1 MHLLRGENSLN
12 KLKNTLKCSLTQCL
26 GIKIIVFRPQLAWR
40 FIVVSTP
47 LSCATALG
55 LLQPGRGGGQV
66 AT

>member
-1 MHLLRGENSLN
+1 MSWH
-12 KLKNTLKCSLTQCL
+12 KNHC
-26 GIKIIVFRPQLAWR
+26 VPRPQLAWR